1 MSRRIRKRSYWQ
13 DAPLPREQIVLIP
26 RSLDDSIPAD
36 HPVRIVDEIL
46 NEVDWKSWE
55 KKYHGSMGQPP
66 IHPSVLC
73 KIWIFALMRRIRSSR
88 QVEYALMHSIDFMWL
103 ASGRRV
109 DHGTLCK
116 FRRANSKELK
126 QLFRSLVSMA
136 IKMGVANLSE
146 LCIDGTRV
154 LANSNKN
161 KVWTLESIQKV
172 LEKIDVQV
180 NQELQELDRNDDQ
193 EDSQA
198 QAPNS
203 LKDQLLEQLNTLQEM
218 ESYRSLLGK
227 KTEGKPA
234 QLPKTDPD
242 SRILPSKEGG
252 YAPNYTPMVATETMN
267 GFIVEAQVEIGNVEH
282 TKLHPIVEQ
291 VQDSLGV
298 KVNRVLVDSAYTTGE
313 NLKQADDK
321 QVEIIGPIP
330 GVTCK
335 DNPAIRENPTESL
348 SRDDSLSLPMNPTS
362 KKFDRSAFVYD
373 SQKDCFYCPAGKVLD
388 YRYTEKNTANRN
400 KPIRRIYVCKECHGC
415 PLGDLCRKNPQSK
428 KGREVIRDI
437 YDPHRDKHR
446 KKMQTQE
453 AKDANARRS
462 HYGETQFAI
471 MKGLIGIRRFLLR
484 GIDGVNQ
491 EWLWGATAFNL
502 QKLVGI
508 IRRSRLIGIV
518 PGV

>member
-1 MSRRIRKRSYWQ
+1 MQ
-13 DAPLPREQIVLIP
+13 D
-26 RSLDDSIPAD
+26 LD
-36 HPVRIVDEIL
+36 
-46 NEVDWKSWE
+46 
-55 KKYHGSMGQPP
+55 
-66 IHPSVLC
+66 LC
-73 KIWIFALMRRIRSSR
+73 PHAKNL
-88 QVEYALMHSIDFMWL
+88 
-103 ASGRRV
+103 
-109 DHGTLCK
+109 
-116 FRRANSKELK
+116 
-126 QLFRSLVSMA
+126 
-136 IKMGVANLSE
+136 GVANLSE

-172 LEKIDVQV
+172 LEKLDVQV

-193 EDSQA
+193 EESQT
-198 QAPNS
+198 QDQTPNS
-203 LKDQLLEQLNTLQEM
+203 LKEQLQEHLNTLQEI
-218 ESYRSLLGK
+218 ERYRGLLGK

-242 SRILPSKEGG
+242 SRILPNKEGG

-267 GFIVEAQVEIGNVEH
+267 GFIVEAQVEIGNIEH
-282 TKLHPIVEQ
+282 TKLHSIVEQ
-291 VQDSLGV
+291 VEDSLGV

-313 NLKQADDK
+313 NLKQADDN

-335 DNPAIRENPTESL
+335 DNPAIRDNPTVSL
-348 SRDDSLSLPMNPTS
+348 SREDALRLPTNPTS
-362 KKFDRSAFVYD
+362 KKFDRSAFIYD
-373 SQKDCFYCPAGKVLD
+373 SQKDCFYCPAGKVLE
-388 YRYTEKNTANRN
+388 YRCTEKNTASRT
-400 KPIRRIYVCKECHGC
+400 KPIRRIYVCKGCHGC
-415 PLGDLCRKNPQSK
+415 PLADLCRKNTQSK
-428 KGREVIRDI
+428 KGREVMRDI

-471 MKGLIGIRRFLLR
+471 IKGLIGIRRFLLR

>member
-1 MSRRIRKRSYWQ
+1 MQ
-13 DAPLPREQIVLIP
+13 D
-26 RSLDDSIPAD
+26 LD
-36 HPVRIVDEIL
+36 
-46 NEVDWKSWE
+46 
-55 KKYHGSMGQPP
+55 
-66 IHPSVLC
+66 LC
-73 KIWIFALMRRIRSSR
+73 PHAKNL
-88 QVEYALMHSIDFMWL
+88 
-103 ASGRRV
+103 
-109 DHGTLCK
+109 
-116 FRRANSKELK
+116 
-126 QLFRSLVSMA
+126 
-136 IKMGVANLSE
+136 GVANLSE

-172 LEKIDVQV
+172 LEKLDVQV

-193 EDSQA
+193 EESQT
-198 QAPNS
+198 QDQTPNS
-203 LKDQLLEQLNTLQEM
+203 LKEQLQEHLNTLQEI
-218 ESYRSLLGK
+218 ERYRGLLGK

-242 SRILPSKEGG
+242 SRILPNKEGG

-267 GFIVEAQVEIGNVEH
+267 GFIVEAQVEIGNIEH
-282 TKLHPIVEQ
+282 TKLHSIVEQ
-291 VQDSLGV
+291 VEDSLGV

-313 NLKQADDK
+313 NLKQADDN

-335 DNPAIRENPTESL
+335 DNPAIRDNPTVSL
-348 SRDDSLSLPMNPTS
+348 SREDALRLPTNPTS
-362 KKFDRSAFVYD
+362 KKFDRSAFIYD
-373 SQKDCFYCPAGKVLD
+373 SQKDCFYCPAGKVLE
-388 YRYTEKNTANRN
+388 YRFTEKNTASRT
-400 KPIRRIYVCKECHGC
+400 KPIRRIYVCKGCHGC
-415 PLGDLCRKNPQSK
+415 PLADLCRKNTQSQ
-428 KGREVIRDI
+428 KGREVMRDI

-471 MKGLIGIRRFLLR
+471 IKGLIGIRRFLLR

>member
-1 MSRRIRKRSYWQ
+1 MQ
-13 DAPLPREQIVLIP
+13 D
-26 RSLDDSIPAD
+26 LD
-36 HPVRIVDEIL
+36 
-46 NEVDWKSWE
+46 
-55 KKYHGSMGQPP
+55 
-66 IHPSVLC
+66 LC
-73 KIWIFALMRRIRSSR
+73 PHAKNL
-88 QVEYALMHSIDFMWL
+88 
-103 ASGRRV
+103 
-109 DHGTLCK
+109 
-116 FRRANSKELK
+116 
-126 QLFRSLVSMA
+126 
-136 IKMGVANLSE
+136 GVANLSE

-172 LEKIDVQV
+172 LEKLDVQV

-193 EDSQA
+193 EESQT
-198 QAPNS
+198 QDQTPNS
-203 LKDQLLEQLNTLQEM
+203 LKEQLQEHLNTLQEI
-218 ESYRSLLGK
+218 ERYRGLLGK

-242 SRILPSKEGG
+242 SRILPNKEGG

-267 GFIVEAQVEIGNVEH
+267 GFIVEAQVEIGNIEH
-282 TKLHPIVEQ
+282 TKLHSIVEQ
-291 VQDSLGV
+291 VEDSLGV

-313 NLKQADDK
+313 NLKQADDN

-335 DNPAIRENPTESL
+335 DNPAIRDNPTVSL
-348 SRDDSLSLPMNPTS
+348 SREDALRLPTNPTS
-362 KKFDRSAFVYD
+362 KKFDRSAFIYD
-373 SQKDCFYCPAGKVLD
+373 SQKDCFYCPAGKVLE
-388 YRYTEKNTANRN
+388 YRCTEKNTASRT
-400 KPIRRIYVCKECHGC
+400 KPIRRIYVCKGCHGC
-415 PLGDLCRKNPQSK
+415 PLADLCRKNTQSQ
-428 KGREVIRDI
+428 KGREVMRDI

-471 MKGLIGIRRFLLR
+471 IKGLIGIRRFLLR

>member
-1 MSRRIRKRSYWQ
+1 M
-13 DAPLPREQIVLIP
+13 
-26 RSLDDSIPAD
+26 
-36 HPVRIVDEIL
+36 
-46 NEVDWKSWE
+46 
-55 KKYHGSMGQPP
+55 
-66 IHPSVLC
+66 
-73 KIWIFALMRRIRSSR
+73 
-88 QVEYALMHSIDFMWL
+88 
-103 ASGRRV
+103 
-109 DHGTLCK
+109 
-116 FRRANSKELK
+116 
-126 QLFRSLVSMA
+126 
-136 IKMGVANLSE
+136 
-146 LCIDGTRV
+146 

-172 LEKIDVQV
+172 LEKLDVQV

-193 EDSQA
+193 EESQT
-198 QAPNS
+198 QDQTPNS
-203 LKDQLLEQLNTLQEM
+203 LKEQLQEHLNTLQEM
-218 ESYRSLLGK
+218 ERYRGLLGK

-242 SRILPSKEGG
+242 SRILPNKEGG

-282 TKLHPIVEQ
+282 TKLHSIVEQ
-291 VQDSLGV
+291 VEDSLGV

-313 NLKQADDK
+313 NLKQADDN

-335 DNPAIRENPTESL
+335 DNPAIRDNPTVSL
-348 SRDDSLSLPMNPTS
+348 SREDALRLPTNPTS
-362 KKFDRSAFVYD
+362 KKFDRSAFIYD
-373 SQKDCFYCPAGKVLD
+373 SQKDCFYCPAGKVLE
-388 YRYTEKNTANRN
+388 YRFTEKNTASRT
-400 KPIRRIYVCKECHGC
+400 KPIRRIYVCKGCHGC
-415 PLGDLCRKNPQSK
+415 PLADLCRKNTQSQ
-428 KGREVIRDI
+428 KGREVMRDI

-471 MKGLIGIRRFLLR
+471 IKGLIGIRRFLLR